1 MSTPSPAKA
10 GQHGEEEERGTAGT
24 GTVPVKAE
32 PGSGGGLINIKV
44 QSQVAEDVF
53 FRIKRDVKLRR
64 LMDLYCGKHSLN
76 PKAVKFLGPDGSH
89 IRPMQT
95 PNDVGL
101 EDGDAIDLML
111 DQEGGGGE
119 APVHVSQ
126 SSA

>member
-1 MSTPSPAKA
+1 
-10 GQHGEEEERGTAGT
+10 
-24 GTVPVKAE
+24 
-32 PGSGGGLINIKV
+32 
-44 QSQVAEDVF
+44 
-53 FRIKRDVKLRR
+53 
-64 LMDLYCGKHSLN
+64 MDLYCGKHSLN

-119 APVHVSQ
+119 GAGAREPELCMNFV
-126 SSA
+126 